1 MPRRTLKR
9 VLTPEILDHL
19 APDDP
24 RAIRSRRDLARI
36 NAVMGQGA
44 IMARALAGFA
54 APKLLADLGGGD
66 GRFLL
71 GVARRLAK
79 DWSGVRVVIL
89 DKQDIVSAETR
100 AGFAGLGWRCDV
112 LQGDIFRTLPR
123 LEPDIVTA
131 NLFLHHLD
139 DEALT
144 RLLALVAARAKG
156 FAACEP
162 RRSRLALLGAHMVG
176 VLGANDVT
184 RHDAVASVR
193 AGFHGSDLSALWP
206 QKGGWTGGW
215 TGSWILGEHAAFA
228 FSHVFAAHAAS
239 SSQAVGHAL

>member
-1 MPRRTLKR
+1 VPSR
-9 VLTPEILDHL
+9 VLTPEILDFL
-19 APDDP
+19 GPDDP

-36 NAVMGQGA
+36 NTVMRQGA
-44 IMARALAGFA
+44 IMARALAVFPV
-54 APKLLADLGGGD
+54 PKLLADLGGGD

-71 GVARRLAK
+71 GVARRMAK
-79 DWSGVRVVIL
+79 DWSGVKVVIL

-112 LQGDIFRTLPR
+112 LQGDIFQTLPR

-139 DEALT
+139 EAALA
-144 RLLALVAARAKG
+144 RLLALVAARGKG

-162 RRSRLALLGAHMVG
+162 RRSGLALLGARLVG
-176 VLGANDVT
+176 AIGANDVT

-193 AGFHGSDLSALWP
+193 AGFRGSDLSALWP
-206 QKGGWTGGW
+206 QSGRWT
-215 TGSWILGEHAAFA
+215 LGEYAAFP
-228 FSHVFAAHAAS
+228 FTHVFRAHAAS
-239 SSQAVGHAL
+239 GSEAVGHKNVL